1 MPKKGHRAAARQ
13 AQLKRRRSRDKVH
26 PQEFDPG
33 PTESTRRERMVE
45 PLLETDETDV
55 QPETAL
61 ETAQPSRPPARRA
74 RQRPSSEAPAVYRHL
89 GTELRHIGMITGFI
103 IAILVALTFVL
114 GD

>member
-45 PLLETDETDV
+45 PLLESDV

-61 ETAQPSRPPARRA
+61 ETAQPSRPPARSA

-89 GTELRHIGMITGFI
+89 GTELRHIGMITGLI